1 MLLANLSTLQQKF
14 PAHKV
19 SLSPITG
26 SDMFYSDGL
35 ASSYMYRLN
44 INEGSSVKFS
54 AYINTQEFASCSIMP
69 KNDPYGNIVYEWLSG
84 LPKETPKESPKVQT
98 QPQVQPG
105 R

>member
-35 ASSYMYRLN
+35 ASGYMYRLN
-44 INEGSSVKFS
+44 INEGPALKFS

-69 KNDPYGNIVYEWLSG
+69 KNDPYGNIVHEWLIG
-84 LPKETPKESPKVQT
+84 LPKES
-98 QPQVQPG
+98 QPQAQPQPG